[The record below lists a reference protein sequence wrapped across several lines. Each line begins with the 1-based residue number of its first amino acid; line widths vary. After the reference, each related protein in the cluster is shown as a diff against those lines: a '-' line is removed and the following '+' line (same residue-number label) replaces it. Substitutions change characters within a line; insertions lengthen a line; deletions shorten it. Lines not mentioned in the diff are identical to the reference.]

1 VMKLFKNIKFR
12 LLLGLFAFLFL
23 IFYAFGYLLIH
34 SLKQT
39 YIQSIETSLTT
50 ATKDLQHE
58 FNLDLNNSHEFED
71 VKHEFNMDILYAQV
85 VIIGKKNAII
95 FSQSKDLKEYQLR
108 INNIDI
114 NNLQKDSINF
124 TTQSIKQL
132 SPKDL
137 KVATTL
143 LERTKDTTIILQCAI
158 PFNKYNP
165 YIKQMQTL
173 VIIGLLLL
181 LTIILFA
188 VYFMISKSLLETKLV
203 IDEVKNI
210 KIDGHPHHIK
220 PTRIANE
227 IDELI
232 ETFNMLIDDL
242 QSSYKKVKDFGQNA
256 SHELK
261 TPLTIIRGEI
271 EVGLRKERS
280 NDEYKEILNSIFSEV
295 QVLQETIEK
304 ILFLSNNS
312 DSDIRKTF
320 EEVYIDEIV
329 SETIEEKSTFAKT
342 KNISLNILDLE
353 PLTKLGN
360 HSLLKI
366 AISNIIDNAIKYSP
380 LDSQINISL
389 KGNILSIEDFGC
401 GIEKNE
407 IEKVF
412 DRFYRV
418 DKVRNHTKGNGLG
431 LSIVKTILDIHHFT
445 ITLESVENQYTKV
458 KIIYS

>member
-1 VMKLFKNIKFR
+1 MKLFKNIKFR
-12 LLLGLFAFLFL
+12 LLLGLFAFLF
-23 IFYAFGYLLIH
+23 IVFYFFGYLFVS
-34 SLKQT
+34 SLKQI
-39 YIQSIETSLTT
+39 YIQSIENSLTT

-58 FNLDLNNSHEFED
+58 FKLSLKNIHEFED
-71 VKHEFNMDILYAQV
+71 VKREFDMSVLYAQV
-85 VIIGKKNAII
+85 VIIRGKEVVI
-95 FSQSKDLKEYQLR
+95 FAKSEDLKGYQLEFNT
-108 INNIDI
+108 IN
-114 NNLQKDSINF
+114 LHHLKKDSILF

-132 SPKDL
+132 SPKNL

-143 LERTKDTTIILQCAI
+143 LERTPETTILLQCAI
-158 PFNKYNP
+158 PFNTYNP
-165 YIKQMQTL
+165 YIKQMQTFIIVGL
-173 VIIGLLLL
+173 VSLLGIIL
-181 LTIILFA
+181 LTS
-188 VYFMISKSLLETKLV
+188 YFIISKSLLETKLV

-210 KIDGHPHHIK
+210 TIDGNSHPIK
-220 PTRIANE
+220 PTRIAKE

-242 QSSYKKVKDFGQNA
+242 QNSYKKVKGFGQNA

-295 QVLQETIEK
+295 QLLQETIEK

-329 SETIEEKSTFAKT
+329 SETIDEKSPLAKT
-342 KNISLNILDLE
+342 KNISLKIVDLE
-353 PLTKLGN
+353 PLSKLGN

-366 AISNIIDNAIKYSP
+366 AISNLLDNAIKYSP
-380 LDSQINISL
+380 SGSKINISL
-389 KGNILSIEDFGC
+389 QGDILMIEDFGC
-401 GIEKNE
+401 GIAKDE